1 MKPVQPILAAAGLAV
16 LGACSGPSSAPQ
28 APHTDVVLATERGE
42 IVIRLDREA
51 APQSSAAFLSWVEEG
66 RYIPRTSGFYRIVSH
81 ANDNGTPL
89 INIVQGGL
97 IDVPESVEGVVH
109 ESSEQTGLPN
119 IAGSVALARG
129 EIDTASPAYFF
140 VNVTDNPGLDHGQ
153 LRNPDG
159 QGFAVFG
166 HVVEGM
172 DIILAIHDTPASA
185 QAEDAYMA
193 GQMLADPVRFTASLR
208 E

>member
-1 MKPVQPILAAAGLAV
+1 M
-16 LGACSGPSSAPQ
+16 
-28 APHTDVVLATERGE
+28 
-42 IVIRLDREA
+42 
-51 APQSSAAFLSWVEEG
+51 
-66 RYIPRTSGFYRIVSH
+66 
-81 ANDNGTPL
+81 

-109 ESSEQTGLPN
+109 ESSEQTGLRN

-129 EIDTASPAYFF
+129 ETDTASPTYFF

-153 LRNPDG
+153 PRNPDG

-172 DIILAIHDTPASA
+172 DIILAIHTTPASE